1 MDRLKYDCDQPIFYL
16 GSALTGLTAIAV
28 FSYKMYQ
35 KKLISLQNMLL
46 MLVIYAVIIYVISRV
61 INWCCLKGYHNAA
74 WIIALL
80 PIISVLYT
88 GLY

>member
-46 MLVIYAVIIYVISRV
+46 MLVIYAVIIYVISRI
-61 INWCCLKGYHNAA
+61 INWCCLKRYYKVA
-74 WIIALL
+74 WLIALL